1 MSTEIVKVEQDAE
14 QTAYYLQTKA
24 EIDTQIAT
32 AKAFPRSETMFLERA
47 ISRATLNEEIAQSCI
62 YALPRGGKPI
72 EGPSVR
78 LAEIIVASYGN
89 LRASARV
96 VENDGKMVTS
106 QGVCHDLENNT
117 AVSIDVKRRI
127 TDKHGK
133 TFNEDMQVVTGNASN
148 AIAFRNAVFK
158 VIPMAYTNMIFEK
171 VKEVARG
178 TAKTLTERR
187 NKAVEWFNEQGVKN
201 DQLCESLGIKKIE
214 DIDLDKLMVLSG
226 MKSALKN
233 GESTIKE
240 MFEKATPSPTIEK
253 PKFTE
258 AEFELAFN
266 SGAEISLIES
276 GYSTTPEIIE
286 KYKAYV
292 ASQNGSAK
300 N

>member
-1 MSTEIVKVEQDAE
+1 MENQVTVTQVNEVE

-32 AKAFPRSETMFLERA
+32 AKAFPRSEKMFLDKA
-47 ISRATLNEEIAQSCI
+47 ISRATLTEEIAQSCI

-127 TDKHGK
+127 TDKNGK
-133 TFNEDMQVVTGNASN
+133 TFTEDMQVVTGNASN

-158 VIPMAYTNMIFEK
+158 VVPMAYTNIIYEK

-178 TAKTLTERR
+178 TAQTLTERR
-187 NKAVEWFNEQGVKN
+187 NKAIEWFNGQGIKN
-201 DQLCESLGIKKIE
+201 EQLCEALQVKKVE

-226 MKSALKN
+226 MRSALKN
-233 GESTIKE
+233 GETTLKDLFETEKETPKKPLISKQQFEEAKKEVKSGNNTPEDIATI
-240 MFEKATPSPTIEK
+240 
-253 PKFTE
+253 
-258 AEFELAFN
+258 FEL
-266 SGAEISLIES
+266 
-276 GYSTTPEIIE
+276 TPE
-286 KYKAYV
+286 
-292 ASQNGSAK
+292 QNQELINCVLG
-300 N
+300 